1 MLQFNPFLRPTV
13 EQCLQSPYFNK
24 VRQFSTISRAPT
36 KVSMDIENVAQLAIK
51 DIREEFTK
59 IVNDYNESK
68 SHKSSDLSA
77 VKRDEKT

>member
-1 MLQFNPFLRPTV
+1 
-13 EQCLQSPYFNK
+13 
-24 VRQFSTISRAPT
+24 
-36 KVSMDIENVAQLAIK
+36 MDIENVAQLAIK

>member
-1 MLQFNPFLRPTV
+1 M
-13 EQCLQSPYFNK
+13 S
-24 VRQFSTISRAPT
+24 
-36 KVSMDIENVAQLAIK
+36 QLTIK

-77 VKRDEKT
+77 VKKDERT